1 MNKQLDGTHGGPQ
14 IHKCAK
20 LGFVNH
26 RGGGGAWRRYI
37 KEGQDCYKMLQ
48 RDQIKVSP
56 KCVPRKGWTLAASWQ
71 EAKGVP
77 STSVNK
83 HARTMWKDR

>member
-20 LGFVNH
+20 LGFVNQQ
-26 RGGGGAWRRYI
+26 GGKKVY

-56 KCVPRKGWTLAASWQ
+56 KCVPGQGWTLAAGRQ

>member
-1 MNKQLDGTHGGPQ
+1 MEVHKSTNVLNLALLITRGG
-14 IHKCAK
+14 
-20 LGFVNH
+20 
-26 RGGGGAWRRYI
+26 RGGGGWRRYI